1 MSKKYYL
8 TPLGSAVYPRLT
20 EPDEK
25 YNKFSCNLLVPD
37 STELQNLFSVIQE
50 LIDRIKEDTVNTLNE
65 KIENAKT
72 GAEKKRHTDALKKL
86 EVNLPYAANVD
97 EEGQDVEGEWI
108 LKTSCPAEGK
118 NRKGEVYQN
127 KVAVF
132 DSKKQPMPKSI
143 QIWGGSKVIL
153 QVEPRAYYIPATAK
167 YGVSLRLRAAQV
179 VELISG
185 GSTGDSF
192 GFSEQEGFVAPK
204 EEAKVEKESE
214 TSRDKEETILGDF

>member
-25 YNKFSCNLLVPD
+25 YNKFSCNLLVSD
-37 STELQNLFSVIQE
+37 STELQTLFSVIKE
-50 LIDRIKEDTVNTLNE
+50 LVSKIKEDTENTLKE
-65 KIENAKT
+65 KIDNAKT
-72 GAEKKRHTDALKKL
+72 GAEKKRHTDALNKL
-86 EVNLPYAANVD
+86 GVNLPYMANVD
-97 EEGQDVEGEWI
+97 DEGQDVEGEWI
-108 LKTSCPAEGK
+108 LKSSCPAEGK

-132 DSKKQPMPKSI
+132 DSKKLPFPKSI

-153 QVEPRAYYIPATAK
+153 QVEPRAYYIPATSK
-167 YGVSLRLRAAQV
+167 YGVSLRLRAAQII
-179 VELISG
+179 ELVSG

-204 EEAKVEKESE
+204 EEVVVEPEDK
-214 TSRDKEETILGDF
+214 KEETILGDF